1 MHIFYKIV
9 VIIGLIAFGVIVD
22 RLWMH
27 FKRGKLKRP
36 INPLPPTIPTIDG
49 GDRDMLQLYLQEWQV
64 IINTQMHFNDL
75 ILRFRSIT
83 LTAFV
88 TLIGATVAIGK
99 IVSLPELDLFLILA
113 LPATLWITAFIID
126 FCYYHRLLLGS
137 VAQALKFDN
146 SEKLK
151 SYGLFGMTTCIS
163 EHVHP
168 PTSKFLVFL
177 YYFIP
182 FVIIAILIS
191 WRFQL

>member
-1 MHIFYKIV
+1 MYMFCKIS
-9 VIIGLIAFGVIVD
+9 VIIGLIALGVIVD

-27 FKRGKLKRP
+27 FKRDKLKDP
-36 INPLPPTIPTIDG
+36 INSFPTTTPVITARE
-49 GDRDMLQLYLQEWQV
+49 RDMLQLYLQEWQI

-75 ILRFRSIT
+75 ILRFRAIT

-99 IVSLPELDLFLILA
+99 IASLSKSDFLLILA
-113 LPATLWITAFIID
+113 LPGTLWITAFIMD

-137 VAQALKFDN
+137 IAQALKFDN
-146 SEKLK
+146 SEKFK

-168 PTSKFLVFL
+168 PTSKFLVGL

-182 FVIIAILIS
+182 SVVIAILIF